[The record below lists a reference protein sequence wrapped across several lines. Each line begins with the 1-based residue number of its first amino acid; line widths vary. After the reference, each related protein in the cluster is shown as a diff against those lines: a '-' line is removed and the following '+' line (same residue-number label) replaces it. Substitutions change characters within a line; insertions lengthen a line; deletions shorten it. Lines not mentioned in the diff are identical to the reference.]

1 MRIGV
6 ERVRAADQGFE
17 LAQRELEMSRDRFRA
32 GIADNLE
39 VINAQTSLA
48 NARASQVEALAILQR
63 SATES
68 RSCDGQSGNVQM
80 VKIVFLCVSV
90 SSCVSVFETDLARS

>member
-48 NARASQVEALAILQR
+48 NARASQVEALAIYNAARLNLAAAMGR
-63 SATES
+63 A
-68 RSCDGQSGNVQM
+68 
-80 VKIVFLCVSV
+80 
-90 SSCVSVFETDLARS
+90 ETFRW